1 MATVRDDRSL
11 GELFSELA
19 HESSTLVRQ
28 EIALARTELSQKAAL
43 AARGVGFVAV
53 GGVLAYAGLLAVMAA
68 IIVALGAVGIPLWL
82 SALLVGIVFA
92 ATGYAFIRKGL
103 GALKSRGLQ
112 PRQTMESLREDARW
126 AKEQFR

>member
-92 ATGYAFIRKGL
+92 ATGYALIRKGL